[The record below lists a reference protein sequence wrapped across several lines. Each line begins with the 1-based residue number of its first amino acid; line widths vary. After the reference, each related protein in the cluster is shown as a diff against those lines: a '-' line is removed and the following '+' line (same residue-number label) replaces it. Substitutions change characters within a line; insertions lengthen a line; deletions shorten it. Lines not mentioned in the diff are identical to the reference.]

1 MKTAINIM
9 ATIWVAINQIFVGLA
24 INALCAGI
32 MVYAGKEVYASM
44 SAPHAL
50 LMVCTLIVW
59 VLALHGYEEY
69 CATLDNLSF
78 VRETEEL
85 VGRLKMATSFQI
97 RLRVAGLIW
106 KIGNSLIR
114 QADKMYDK
122 VLD

>member
-9 ATIWVAINQIFVGLA
+9 ATIWVALNQAFVGFA
-24 INALCAGI
+24 INALCAGM

-50 LMVCTLIVW
+50 VMVCTLMVW
-59 VLALHGYEEY
+59 VLALHGYDEY
-69 CATLDNLSF
+69 CATLNNLSF
-78 VRETEEL
+78 VRETEE
-85 VGRLKMATSFQI
+85 GFNRLQMATFFQI
-97 RLRVAGLIW
+97 RLRVADLIW

-114 QADKMYDK
+114 QADKMYEK